1 MAMGRLLLL
10 VEQITLF
17 CRPLAPLDDPTTPA
31 PPAPLVD
38 PPPPPPPLLSGDAA
52 VFEALELEHELD
64 GECRKC
70 PGNCGVIVTFG
81 LEANVRVATFP
92 MAMPMF
98 RPPTTDGDIGG
109 DIYEGTR

>member
-1 MAMGRLLLL
+1 MAKGRLLLL

-17 CRPLAPLDDPTTPA
+17 CRPVAPLDAPPAA
-31 PPAPLVD
+31 PPAPPD
-38 PPPPPPPLLSGDAA
+38 PPTPPPPLLNGDGA

-81 LEANVRVATFP
+81 LEAKVSVATLL
-92 MAMPMF
+92 MAMPIF
-98 RPPTTDGDIGG
+98 KPPTEGDMGG